1 MRAVLGSRVL
11 RTFLVTHVLLGVQ
24 FWFPVWLLYLLDVGF
39 PIATAML
46 ADAVFRLVSVACELP
61 AGLLADR
68 IGRRRS
74 YLLLAGGTVVVFVL
88 VSQVAG
94 VGTLMV
100 AWVAWGVL
108 WAFSS
113 GTGSAYLYELAL
125 QEPVPVPRTQVLA
138 VAAVAGNVSVLVSL
152 VAAGFLHAADPRAPF
167 LLTAALALV
176 ALVVAYRLPPVR
188 APHGAASRVTS
199 LAEARRAAGL
209 PHVRLV
215 VGLGAVVVLVG
226 WSVRILF
233 QPLALDLDLSPVG
246 TGWMYAGY
254 AAAAALG
261 GLLAGRFGATH
272 RRATGGG
279 VFLLVRAAG
288 AGTAGA
294 PGLGP
299 VLLLPLMGLGYAAAT
314 TVLDVTTNEVTP
326 AGARATA
333 FSAVAVLAGLG
344 IAVARPGL
352 GVLGDTR
359 SPAVAFAVWALAGV
373 LLLPVVL
380 RGAGRLPPSADLAAG
395 SAGTAAR
402 QA

>member
-1 MRAVLGSRVL
+1 MRAVLGSRTL
-11 RTFLVTHVLLGVQ
+11 RTFLVTHVLLSVQ
-24 FWFPVWLLYLLDVGF
+24 FWFPVWLLYLLDLGV

-94 VGTLMV
+94 LRSLMV

-113 GTGSAYLYELAL
+113 GASSAYLYELAL
-125 QEPVPVPRTQVLA
+125 QEPEPVPRTTVFA
-138 VAAVAGNVSVLVSL
+138 VAAVAGHLSVLVSL

-167 LLTAALALV
+167 LLTAVLALV
-176 ALVVAYRLPPVR
+176 ALVLACRLPAVR
-188 APHGAASRVTS
+188 VSHAATSRATS
-199 LAEARRAAGL
+199 LVDARRAAGL
-209 PHVRLV
+209 PGVRLV
-215 VGLGAVVVLVG
+215 VGVGAAVMLVG

-233 QPLALDLDLSPVG
+233 QPLALDLGMSPEG

-261 GLLAGRFGATH
+261 GVLAGRFGATH
-272 RRATGGG
+272 RRATVAVGY
-279 VFLLVRAAG
+279 LLVVAAA

-294 PGLGP
+294 PALGP
-299 VLLLPLMGLGYAAAT
+299 ALLLPLMGLGHAAAT
-314 TVLDVTTNEVTP
+314 TVLEVTTNEVTP
-326 AGARATA
+326 SGARATA
-333 FSAVAVLAGLG
+333 FSVVAVLAGLG
-344 IAVARPGL
+344 IAAARPWL
-352 GVLGDTR
+352 GILSDTR
-359 SPAVAFAVWALAGV
+359 SSAEAFGAWALVGV
-373 LLLPVVL
+373 VVLPVVL
-380 RGAGRLPPSADLAAG
+380 LGTRALPPAADLGAGRGA
-395 SAGTAAR
+395 AAR
-402 QA
+402 DV